1 MSTFIRTRRRQTAR
15 LAAVAGLALLLS
27 ACQVDGVWGVRQS
40 YRNYVTGPAGQGEI
54 TTAEGATWKDGDGT
68 GKGPFTWTLDWASY
82 DEATE
87 TGTVQLKGS
96 VETRAHKLDAT
107 TWLMD
112 LSIRNPR
119 LVIDGD
125 QGTLYADLN
134 FRPFA
139 GTNPDP
145 IPALQAV
152 TDVAFATV
160 DLSAQDLTPQENGF
174 RHIWDA
180 PMVGVPATMA
190 LIGWDAFYGTPTAL
204 DPLTVHFT
212 DRAPAIAA
220 TPSITVSE
228 TEGLKVGDQIT
239 VWGSGFD
246 PAAGI
251 GTRPPLAGRPAGN
264 YVVFG
269 RFAETWR
276 PSQGA
281 TSGTRTVISQRWA
294 LPEASRLFVDPNRAD
309 ASYVEISP
317 AGTFKAVVTVGTTTF
332 NPAGNYGVYTYPG
345 SGATNAPVERFTPVT
360 LG

>member
-1 MSTFIRTRRRQTAR
+1 MSQPTIRAHRGRAVRLTA
-15 LAAVAGLALLLS
+15 LTVFALLLS

-180 PMVGVPATMA
+180 PMVGVPSTMA

-212 DRAPAIAA
+212 DRAPALAA
-220 TPSITVSE
+220 TPSITVSA

-246 PAAGI
+246 PNAHR
-251 GTRPPLAGRPAGN
+251 GTRPPLAGQPSGN

-269 RFAETWR
+269 KFADNWR

-281 TSGTRTVISQRWA
+281 ASSTRSVVSQRWA
-294 LPEASRLFVDPNRAD
+294 LPLASRLLVDPSQSDSN
-309 ASYVEISP
+309 YTIIS
-317 AGTFKAVVTVGTTTF
+317 ANGTFKAVLTVGTSSAV
-332 NPAGNYGVYTYPG
+332 NGNYGVYTYPG
-345 SGATNAPVERFTPVT
+345 SGATNANVELAQLIT